1 MQGYWRLKQ
10 DGSLSGLLKAKR
22 RDVVRM
28 QEQKGNRDRWKEVKS
43 KENWD
48 KAVSWINDK
57 KEDEP
62 ISIILIFQIL

>member
-1 MQGYWRLKQ
+1 
-10 DGSLSGLLKAKR
+10 
-22 RDVVRM
+22 M

-62 ISIILIFQIL
+62 ISIILIFQILWNLDYNSPYKETNSQSV